1 MAGFWSIKRLRA
13 FRPTISHLAQ
23 WVTLEA
29 ERRDADALADGH
41 THNPVRHESQ
51 AHNVADGLGWSLA
64 LATDLA
70 IRAEL
75 EYGLGHDLI
84 WQHTESAHRLM
95 PERLRRVVQD
105 RLRRAERAA
114 RADLEKYR
122 ADLERI
128 AHELMDKRELNADE
142 LKALLAPVSFP
153 DTKSQRG
160 SPPAATM

>member
-1 MAGFWSIKRLRA
+1 MCITFTATGGEVARLMPRVLTQNTVTA
-13 FRPTISHLAQ
+13 LMRLHLAGRA
-23 WVTLEA
+23 A
-29 ERRDADALADGH
+29 EEVALGDVSNGAGGGPRSD
-41 THNPVRHESQ
+41 
-51 AHNVADGLGWSLA
+51 LA

-95 PERLRRVVQD
+95 PERLHRVVQD